1 MTVIYIGSS
10 ADSLQAV
17 RAPTSVKETF
27 QDLDAAST
35 TRTASGRM
43 VRSVVRGGDNNVRK
57 LEMEWEI
64 IPENVAHKILDLVKG
79 TFFYMKY
86 PDIQTG
92 EYRTSRFYAGD
103 RAVEF
108 RRLDENGVMVS
119 SLSFNVIER

>member
-1 MTVIYIGSS
+1 MAAIYIGSS

-17 RAPTSVKETF
+17 RAPTTIKETF

-43 VRSVVRGGDNNVRK
+43 VRSVVRGGNNNVRK
-57 LEMEWEI
+57 LEFAWEI
-64 IPENVAHKILDLVKG
+64 IPEDVAREILNLVKE

-92 EYRTSRFYAGD
+92 KYRTSRFYAGD